1 MFFIFAFSNFKSESV
16 CLIQIHFSN
25 SFQRDNLCEL
35 DPGKKANIMSNCLKQ
50 CIRVL
55 SKSNLMSQKSSASSS
70 TLFGHCLSTN
80 LAGIVPAVSV
90 LHNQHQFFST
100 TSCRLK
106 KGMGPNKQAML
117 QIKDQR
123 LRIRDI
129 PVEVAK
135 LYMESEAYK
144 QAYGDFKVKN
154 TIKNLFGIH
163 NRALKLLR

>member
-1 MFFIFAFSNFKSESV
+1 
-16 CLIQIHFSN
+16 
-25 SFQRDNLCEL
+25 
-35 DPGKKANIMSNCLKQ
+35 
-50 CIRVL
+50 
-55 SKSNLMSQKSSASSS
+55 MSQKSSASSS